1 GVGLLGLA
9 LGSLMQF
16 LGDRYG
22 APGSLAVL
30 ALAWLLLRNLLSG
43 FDDGEVERMF
53 RTRLARAVFWGGV
66 AAGCL
71 AYLALGTGADGSAG
85 GFQPRSALRQEARAP
100 VSAFLREVCVREGEH
115 VRAGAV
121 LARLHVPN
129 LRTRLEQS
137 QAEIREAEARL
148 RLLLAGARAEE
159 REVQSRRAEHAAK

>member
-1 GVGLLGLA
+1 SWSFGVGLLGLA

-22 APGSLAVL
+22 APGSLAVV

-53 RTRLARAVFWGGV
+53 RTRLGRAVFWGGV

-71 AYLALGTGADGSAG
+71 GYLPGGPRAAGAPGCPTPPPP
-85 GFQPRSALRQEARAP
+85 PRHGARPPAP
-100 VSAFLREVCVREGEH
+100 ASPREVCVREGEH

-121 LARLHVPN
+121 LARLHAPT

-148 RLLLAGARAEE
+148 RLLLAGARA
-159 REVQSRRAEHAAK
+159 